1 MMNLSKR
8 VSHNYPKCVVDGIAA
23 NRSVPPSTT
32 YKVSFKTTAWKVSKY
47 GVYFFILVRMSLNAG
62 KQGPEKRPYLDTFHA
77 VNTACTWQLQPLFYF
92 ALYYKFS
99 KSKII
104 NVHW

>member
-1 MMNLSKR
+1 MPLAVATLESTLYQSNKTGLKNYMMNLSKR

-47 GVYFFILVRMSLNAG
+47 GVFCGSYFPAFGLNVERYSVFSPNAG
-62 KQGPEKRPYLDTFHA
+62 K
-77 VNTACTWQLQPLFYF
+77 
-92 ALYYKFS
+92 
-99 KSKII
+99 
-104 NVHW
+104 